1 MILASS
7 TEVFYGLD
15 DMFQTMFLFFDWV
28 QNKANN
34 LFLFLGFFGFI
45 LWMNYQRKF
54 NEKAKNDPSQI
65 K

>member
-15 DMFQTMFLFFDWV
+15 DMFQTIFLFFDWV
-28 QNKANN
+28 QNKANYT
-34 LFLFLGFFGFI
+34 FLLLGFVGFFM
-45 LWMNYQRKF
+45 WFNFQRKF
-54 NEKAKNDPSQI
+54 NAKAKNDPNQI

>member
-15 DMFQTMFLFFDWV
+15 DMFQTLFLFFDWV
-28 QNKANN
+28 QNKANY
-34 LFLFLGFFGFI
+34 LFLGLGFFGFF
-45 LWMNYQRKF
+45 LWMNYQKKF
-54 NEKAKNDPSQI
+54 NAKAENDPNQI

>member
-15 DMFQTMFLFFDWV
+15 DMFQTIFLFFDWV